1 MPILFNEKTK
11 EFHLYNNEVSYIM
24 NILANNQLGQ
34 LYYGKKI
41 RHNESFAHLLEERPR
56 PLSACT
62 FEGNMS
68 FCMEHIIKGIF
79 DRIKFKYESGE
90 SIQPYK
96 YYRDIIQNYSVVFV
110 EAIDENGRN
119 ILRLLLPDIHGRMP
133 YDLDVTKMYKAQI
146 TSGMVNLVKLN
157 HMLLTME

>member
-1 MPILFNEKTK
+1 MKNYLNEINTHGDFDNKLQEGIDLINEYGYLIHYVHDNYSDNLPSIHTHGFKETYGEYDIEIIL
-11 EFHLYNNEVSYIM
+11 
-24 NILANNQLGQ
+24 
-34 LYYGKKI
+34 
-41 RHNESFAHLLEERPR
+41 
-56 PLSACT
+56 PLTMHVA
-62 FEGNMS
+62 
-68 FCMEHIIKGIF
+68 KGIF